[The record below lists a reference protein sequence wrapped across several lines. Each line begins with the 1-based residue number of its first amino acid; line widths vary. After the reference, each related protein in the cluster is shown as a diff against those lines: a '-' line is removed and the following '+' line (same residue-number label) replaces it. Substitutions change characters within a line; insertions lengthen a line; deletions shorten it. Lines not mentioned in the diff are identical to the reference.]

1 MLMEAGR
8 RSIADVAALQRIA
21 REAVGGAEQ
30 IARRSVRSIAK
41 RRLGRLVV
49 IRMITAAAIDRRVE
63 RPVLIGEPVVHLVVV
78 MVVHVLMIGR
88 GRDGIAIL
96 IRHRFTIP
104 DGTIVFYR
112 IINLKNKKVKMS
124 SISHDCQQPD
134 GVKLNSIPRSALLWR
149 Q

>member
-21 REAVGGAEQ
+21 REAVGRAEQ
-30 IARRSVRSIAK
+30 IARRSVRPIAK

-49 IRMITAAAIDRRVE
+49 IIRMITATAIDRRVE
-63 RPVLIGEPVVHLVVV
+63 RPVLIGKPVVHLVVV

-112 IINLKNKKVKMS
+112 IKFEEKK
-124 SISHDCQQPD
+124 
-134 GVKLNSIPRSALLWR
+134 
-149 Q
+149 